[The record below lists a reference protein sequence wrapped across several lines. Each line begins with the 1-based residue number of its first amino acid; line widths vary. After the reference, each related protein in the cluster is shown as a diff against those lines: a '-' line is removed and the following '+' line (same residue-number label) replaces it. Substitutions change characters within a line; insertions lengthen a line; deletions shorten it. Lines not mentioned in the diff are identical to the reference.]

1 MKRLDGKSVLITGGS
16 IGIGKAMAALFCHE
30 GAHVVIGDIDTA
42 RGEAAAQEI
51 RAQGGAIQ
59 FVAMDVTDEASVK
72 AAVDFSVQSAGKLEV
87 LVNNAGGSTLN
98 DRSVVEMDLEEF
110 WRAIKVDLYGTVLTC
125 RHAIPRM
132 IDAGGGAIVNMGS
145 IAALRGLKG
154 RDAYTAA
161 KGGVT
166 ALSRSIAVEF
176 ADQKIRCNVIAPG
189 AVRTERMEHFIQ
201 NDPRVAQ
208 AVSKHLLGLPD
219 PDEIAQM
226 ALFLASDESR
236 HVTGAIFQ
244 IDGGRSAV
252 A

>member
-1 MKRLDGKSVLITGGS
+1 MSRLEGKSVLITGGS
-16 IGIGKAMAALFCHE
+16 IGIGKAMAALFCRE
-30 GAHVVIGDIDTA
+30 GARVVIGDINHE
-42 RGEAAAQEI
+42 RGEAAAREI
-51 RAQGGAIQ
+51 AAQGGRIW
-59 FVAMDVTDEASVK
+59 FVPMDVTDEASVR
-72 AAVDFSVQSAGKLEV
+72 AAVEFTAEQAGKMDV
-87 LVNNAGGSTLN
+87 LVNNAGGSTMH

-110 WRAIKVDLYGTVLTC
+110 WRAIRVDLYGTVLTC

-132 IDAGGGAIVNMGS
+132 IKAGGGSIVNMGS

-176 ADQKIRCNVIAPG
+176 AEHKVRCNVIAPG

-201 NDPRVAQ
+201 HDPRVAQ
-208 AVSKHLLGLPD
+208 AVAKHLLGLPD
-219 PDEIAQM
+219 PEEIARM

>member
-1 MKRLDGKSVLITGGS
+1 
-16 IGIGKAMAALFCHE
+16 
-30 GAHVVIGDIDTA
+30 
-42 RGEAAAQEI
+42 
-51 RAQGGAIQ
+51 
-59 FVAMDVTDEASVK
+59 MDVTDEASVK